1 MISIGIIG
9 AGGIAHAHAGAIR
22 ALADRCRLDAVYDP
36 NPTALAAFCEQFAD
50 LGAHPAASADELFA
64 RPLDALIIC
73 TPNHVHSLYVRRAVE
88 RKLAVLCEKPAANT
102 LHAAH
107 DMAQAAALAGVV
119 TMVGFTN
126 RYQPGIRK
134 LRHAMDAG
142 LLGTIFAYREL
153 SSGAR
158 LTNPSIGLE
167 WRMRDWDAGGGA
179 VADFGVHSL
188 DMATWLL
195 GDSCG
200 PLHSLTGMLA
210 TFVKRAGNYPQNDD
224 LSVVTGRFASG
235 AIVSLMDSRV
245 GPGLYQVDVMG
256 SLGHAHFDLRKN
268 SELDIHLYQSPGKPP
283 ALPDVTI
290 VNPFE
295 AQLVTF
301 LDAIAGGRPVEPD
314 LIRAYEIQRLIE
326 RVRNHAV

>member
-1 MISIGIIG
+1 MISIGIVG
-9 AGGIAHAHAGAIR
+9 SGGIAAAHAGAIR
-22 ALADRCRLDAVYDP
+22 ALANRCRLDAVYDASDA
-36 NPTALAAFCEQFAD
+36 ALAAFSEQFAD
-50 LGAHPAASADELFA
+50 LGAHRAASADELFA
-64 RPLDALIIC
+64 RPLDAVIVC
-73 TPNHVHSLYVRRAVE
+73 TPNHTHLSYVRRAAE
-88 RKLAVLCEKPAANT
+88 RKLAVLCEKPAAHT
-102 LHAAH
+102 LSAAH
-107 DMAQAAALAGVV
+107 DMAQIAAQTGLV

-158 LTNPSIGLE
+158 LVNPSIGLE

-235 AIVSLMDSRV
+235 AIASLMDSRV

-268 SELDIHLYQSPGKPP
+268 AELDIHIYQSPGETPT
-283 ALPDVTI
+283 LPDFAPA
-290 VNPFE
+290 NPFE
-295 AQLVTF
+295 AQLAAFIDAVT
-301 LDAIAGGRPVEPD
+301 AGRPAAPD
-314 LIRAYEIQRLIE
+314 LVRAYEIQRLIE
-326 RVRNHAV
+326 RVRDHAV